1 MYRAEYDNP
10 NAEFIT
16 VKQGS
21 NLTNLSIT
29 TVRKLAEESGAL
41 RKIGR
46 CCRINKRVFLNFV
59 DSKYPQRRK

>member
-1 MYRAEYDNP
+1 MHRAEYDNP

-21 NLTNLSIT
+21 NLTNLSVT

-46 CCRINKRVFLNFV
+46 CCRINKVIFLNYINA
-59 DSKYPQRRK
+59 KYS